1 MVAKLRFAVAEA
13 VGGDRPGA
21 RHIPIR
27 LRSANEIRYR
37 LFQEFL
43 HVFPG
48 NILDQ
53 QIVTLIVVGIG
64 AHHGFSFRLF
74 DFEFA
79 NGERTDFYAMRRR
92 TQGL

>member
-1 MVAKLRFAVAEA
+1 MIV
-13 VGGDRPGA
+13 PA
-21 RHIPIR
+21 RGIFPFR
-27 LRSANEIRYR
+27 LRRQTKSVTDF
-37 LFQEFL
+37 FQEFL

-53 QIVTLIVVGIG
+53 QIVTLIVAGIG